1 MKRTIAA
8 IALIV
13 ASIFIT
19 AGVWA
24 QSVKAT
30 IPFDFTVNNTSVP
43 AGTYII
49 SSTSTNQPV
58 LRISDQKHVYVLSAA
73 LPNGGNGGKDTVLV
87 FHQYGNQYFL
97 SQIRSESPS
106 MNLRLPT
113 WNAEKMARTQT
124 QVAAALPSSNDVIVA
139 SN

>member
-1 MKRTIAA
+1 MKRIIAA

-13 ASIFIT
+13 ASVFIT

-24 QSVKAT
+24 QSVRAT
-30 IPFDFTVNNTSVP
+30 IPFAFTVNDTSVP

-49 SSTSTNQPV
+49 SSTSTDQPV
-58 LRISDQKHVYVLSAA
+58 LRISDQKHVYVLSSA
-73 LPNGGNGGKDTVLV
+73 LPNVGNGGTETVLV

-97 SQIRSESPS
+97 SQIRSDTPS

-124 QVAAALPSSNDVIVA
+124 QVAALPVSSDVIVA
-139 SN
+139 TN

>member
-1 MKRTIAA
+1 MKRTIGA
-8 IALIV
+8 IALFV
-13 ASIFIT
+13 ASVFIT

-24 QSVKAT
+24 QSVRAT
-30 IPFDFTVNNTSVP
+30 IPFAFTVNDTSVP

-58 LRISDQKHVYVLSAA
+58 LRISDQKHVYVLSTA
-73 LPNGGNGGKDTVLV
+73 LPNSGNGGNDTVLV
-87 FHQYGNQYFL
+87 FHRYGNQYFL
-97 SQIRSESPS
+97 SQIRSETPS

-124 QVAAALPSSNDVIVA
+124 PVAALPVGSDVVVA
-139 SN
+139 TN